1 MARKLLTREERKAQT
16 RSRLLDAARRVF
28 GQKGFFRA
36 SVEEV
41 AAEAGFTTGAIYS
54 AVGGKSE
61 LFLAVLDRHMAE
73 RARDLS
79 EAVRDAPSPESAAR
93 QVARSWVESL
103 RREPEW
109 TLLLIEF
116 WAYAARDPAL
126 HRELATRHRRVIDSV
141 AALWTQATAEHPET
155 QFLLSPVELAR
166 VGWAMGQG
174 FALEWL
180 IDPEGWPDDLSDWLS
195 LFYRGAAVISGEPA
209 QEVAS

>member
-1 MARKLLTREERKAQT
+1 MTPRPLTREQRKAET
-16 RSRLLDAARRVF
+16 RTRLLDAARKVF
-28 GQKGFFRA
+28 SQKGFLRA

-54 AVGGKSE
+54 AVGGKAA
-61 LFLAVLDRHMAE
+61 LFLAVLDLHMME
-73 RARDLS
+73 RARELS
-79 EAVRDAPSPESAAR
+79 EAVRDASSPESAVR
-93 QVARSWVESL
+93 QVAQYWVGAL

-116 WAYAARDPAL
+116 WVYAARDPAL
-126 HRELATRHRRVIDSV
+126 QRELATRHRRVIDSV
-141 AALWTQATAEHPET
+141 AALWIGATAKHPET
-155 QFLLSPVELAR
+155 KFRLSPVELAR

-180 IDPEGWPDDLSDWLS
+180 IDPDGWPDDLGEWFS

-209 QEVAS
+209 DVVVI